1 MNTSSEIVSIPLNK
15 LVASRLNVRK
25 IGGQSIEDLAA
36 SIKAHGLI
44 HNLVV
49 TKAAKGDKHEVVAG
63 ARRLAALNKLA
74 KEKVVPKTLD
84 VPCRIVDADGSIES
98 SLAENTIRQAM
109 HPADQFMAFQQLVS
123 DGLGFEEIA
132 ARFGVTPTTVRQ
144 RLKLANVAPRL
155 FDLYRTGEINL
166 DQLMALAVT
175 DNHAAQERVWDSAQE
190 WQRQPHALRR
200 ALTETM
206 VDAASD
212 PRVRFVGI
220 ETYLNAGGLLE
231 RDLFQPEH
239 EGYLTDVAKLDR
251 LTAEKLEILA
261 AEVRGEGWKW
271 VEIQP
276 TGQYPDLTKF
286 DRLRTVYVPMSD
298 ETCSEIEA
306 LQTEQEQIA
315 DANPDAEEY
324 PPDVDQR
331 MAEIESRIEKLN
343 DQARKYRAE
352 EIPLAGAI
360 VSLENHGQ
368 AVIYRGLLRPEDKK
382 KVKQAAKSFGKG
394 QHEEEGNQ
402 GGYDHSNDQA
412 LSAALAED
420 LTAHRTAALRAVLAT
435 RPDVALVAVTHN
447 LALRVC
453 YPMEMT
459 YEVGSALSLSSE
471 KGGCSLESHAKNIET
486 SLAYSR
492 LDEIHNQWLKR
503 IPEDPADFWQW
514 LLDQEQAVVL
524 DLLAFCIGQT
534 VHAVQVHHDGRQPRF
549 VAADQLARAVNLD
562 MADWWTPTR
571 ESYLGRVKKD
581 QILEAI
587 GEGTN
592 EANFEDLRKL
602 KKGELVAAAER
613 RLTGGRWLPQILK
626 S

>member
-1 MNTSSEIVSIPLNK
+1 
-15 LVASRLNVRK
+15 
-25 IGGQSIEDLAA
+25 
-36 SIKAHGLI
+36 
-44 HNLVV
+44 
-49 TKAAKGDKHEVVAG
+49 
-63 ARRLAALNKLA
+63 
-74 KEKVVPKTLD
+74 
-84 VPCRIVDADGSIES
+84 
-98 SLAENTIRQAM
+98 
-109 HPADQFMAFQQLVS
+109 MAFQQLVS
-123 DGLGFEEIA
+123 DGLGVEEIA
-132 ARFGVTPTTVRQ
+132 ARFGVTSTTVRQ
-144 RLKLANVAPRL
+144 RMKLANVAPRL
-155 FDLYRTGEINL
+155 FELYRTGEINL

-175 DNHAAQERVWDSAQE
+175 DDHAAQERIWNSAQE

-206 VDAASD
+206 VDAAND
-212 PRVRFVGI
+212 PRARFVGV
-220 ETYLNAGGLLE
+220 EAYLNAGGLLE

-239 EGYLTDVAKLDR
+239 EGYLTDAAKLER
-251 LTAEKLEILA
+251 LTVEKLEVLA

-276 TGQYPDLTKF
+276 IAEYPDLTKF

-298 ETCSEIEA
+298 ETRLEIEA
-306 LQTEQEQIA
+306 MQTEQERIEGA
-315 DANPDAEEY
+315 YPDAEEY

-331 MAEIESRIEKLN
+331 MAEIERRIEELN
-343 DQARKYRAE
+343 DQPRKYRAE

-368 AVIYRGLLRPEDKK
+368 VVIYRGLVRPEDKK
-382 KVKQAAKSFGKG
+382 KMKQSAKSASDG
-394 QHEEEGNQ
+394 QHEEGSDQ
-402 GGYDHSNDQA
+402 GGCDRSDASA
-412 LSAALAED
+412 LSAALVED
-420 LTAHRTAALRAVLAT
+420 LTAHRTAALRALLAT
-435 RPDVALVAVTHN
+435 RPDVALVAIAHN

-524 DLLAFCIGQT
+524 DLLAFCVGQT
-534 VHAVQVHHDGRQPRF
+534 VHAVQLHSDGQQPRF
-549 VAADQLARAVNLD
+549 IIAAAQLAQAVNLD
-562 MADWWTPTR
+562 MADWWAPTK

-587 GEGTN
+587 EEGTS
-592 EANFEDLRKL
+592 ETNFEDLRKL

-613 RLTGGRWLPQILK
+613 RLAGGRWLPQILK
-626 S
+626 P